1 MAEAAD
7 NGKCCIYW
15 RPERFEL
22 PTPWFRSRYLST
34 ARNQLRR
41 LKSWYRLDQ
50 VSQLGAYRVSSEWPV
65 LPQRRGEAVFLS
77 YASQDVEATRE
88 IFEALRQGGVEAWFD
103 ESELRG

>member
-1 MAEAAD
+1 
-7 NGKCCIYW
+7 
-15 RPERFEL
+15 
-22 PTPWFRSRYLST
+22 
-34 ARNQLRR
+34 
-41 LKSWYRLDQ
+41 
-50 VSQLGAYRVSSEWPV
+50 VSSEWPV